1 MTSWL
6 TLLLYASLGPASGS
20 KDPLSRVA
28 PVRRSNGLQIDSL
41 PCSDVIC
48 DLLLN
53 RSKATWN
60 LSIIKYS

>member
-28 PVRRSNGLQIDSL
+28 PVRRSNRLQIDSL
-41 PCSDVIC
+41 PCSDVIY
-48 DLLLN
+48 DL
-53 RSKATWN
+53 
-60 LSIIKYS
+60 